1 MAVSTED
8 DNVVLTKRIPL
19 PNSDKEVLIITLNRP
34 SKKNCFHTRLCHEL
48 AAIFNNVANE
58 VQSYDATPIHND
70 DDNDQ
75 QKLAAVILTGA
86 GKSFCAGA
94 DLSAPPNPLHQVST
108 KFCHMMCPFYSSS
121 RAINFYIYFA
131 PLVTVFIALHILFA
145 FNHHYI
151 I

>member
-34 SKKNCFHTRLCHEL
+34 SKKNCFNTRLCHEL

-58 VQSYDATPIHND
+58 VQSYDAILHN

-108 KFCHMMCPFYSSS
+108 KFLC
-121 RAINFYIYFA
+121 I
-131 PLVTVFIALHILFA
+131 
-145 FNHHYI
+145 
-151 I
+151 

>member
-1 MAVSTED
+1 MVSIDD
-8 DNVVLTKRIPL
+8 DNVVLTTRIPL
-19 PNSDKEVLIITLNRP
+19 SNSDKEVLIITLNRP
-34 SKKNCFHTRLCHEL
+34 SKKNCFNTRLCHEL

-94 DLSAPPNPLHQVST
+94 DLSAPPNPLHQV
-108 KFCHMMCPFYSSS
+108 
-121 RAINFYIYFA
+121 R
-131 PLVTVFIALHILFA
+131 
-145 FNHHYI
+145 
-151 I
+151 